1 MALAASV
8 DYYKLLGVR
17 RNADTAT
24 IKRAY
29 KDLAKKYH
37 PDKFKGPSPVKME
50 DLNRAHEVLTDPDL
64 RKKYDTYGQD
74 PEDQEV
80 QRKEEMKARQQEYAQ
95 FHNIFG
101 GGRRNNQY
109 IESQTQTLT
118 AHNYEELVGGMGQ
131 IWLIQV
137 WREGAPHCHEI
148 SPAWEEA
155 AKELKGIV
163 QFGRI
168 NYDRNGGLLQFRLRT
183 LPTLYAV
190 TPRGETRLMN
200 NRNSYTTDEIVK
212 FASGIVTSISDVERI
227 DARSIQRFLTRSTHL
242 DKVHVILFDNSEK
255 DWAAYHRC
263 THTHTHTCTHTH
275 THHDHPL
282 AYPKQCRPFPTPN
295 LYQPTQYPILTFL
308 QHTSTHSAAMA
319 PAWKDTIVFAIYQ
332 RPKPTDTAVL
342 QYDINP
348 AERSVVI
355 IRENGENAFFP
366 GAFEKKTGIRS
377 RKVLVRFLLQ
387 NQYPLVPQ
395 VTSHNCECVCV
406 CVCVCVCACVCSHIY
421 PA

>member
-255 DWAAYHRC
+255 EWAAYHRC
-263 THTHTHTCTHTH
+263 THTHTHTHTQRSSSCLPQTMPPIFH
-275 THHDHPL
+275 TQSLSTNPVSHTN
-282 AYPKQCRPFPTPN
+282 FP
-295 LYQPTQYPILTFL
+295 
-308 QHTSTHSAAMA
+308 STHLNTHAA
-319 PAWKDTIVFAIYQ
+319 PPWRLRGRTQ
-332 RPKPTDTAVL
+332 
-342 QYDINP
+342 
-348 AERSVVI
+348 
-355 IRENGENAFFP
+355 
-366 GAFEKKTGIRS
+366 
-377 RKVLVRFLLQ
+377 
-387 NQYPLVPQ
+387 
-395 VTSHNCECVCV
+395 
-406 CVCVCVCACVCSHIY
+406 
-421 PA
+421 